1 MSTPTGSAGLQ
12 DDQGALRPGTRLGEF
27 EILRV
32 LGVGGFGIV
41 YLAMDHALERQVA
54 IKEYMPAAMAARG
67 DGDQVSLRSQAH
79 VETFGIGLR
88 SFVNEAKLL
97 ARFDHPSLVKVYRFW
112 EANGTAYM
120 VMPYYAGRTLKEE
133 RKALAGVPSD
143 AWIRGVIDPLLG
155 ALQVL
160 HDEDVFH
167 RDIAPDNILL
177 LPSGLPV
184 LLDFGA
190 ARRVIGDRTQTLTA
204 ILKPNYAPIEQYA
217 DTGQLRQGPWTDLYA
232 LGAVLH
238 FVITGRPPVPSAARA
253 VHDDAKPLAQLDEVQ
268 RGTIG
273 QPLLRTI
280 DWALAVR
287 PSHRPQNVAQF
298 RDALDGRLVPPERP
312 LADGEST
319 QPVSR
324 EQVQAAWS
332 PTQPIDGQATVFQPT
347 VAATRPG
354 GAAAAQ
360 GADVHRATGV
370 AGGAGAGAAPAVPP
384 APPAAPRR
392 EAAAPATA
400 EPPKRRGVL
409 IAGIA
414 GVAVLAIA
422 AVFAMK
428 GRGQPEAEPTYAE
441 PSAAS
446 APAEVPAIEPPASAP
461 MAAVVEPAVA
471 TLPAAVD
478 AAASEAAAAPPAD
491 AKAATAAKRRTEPK
505 AAVAE
510 LPSTGQAVQ
519 PAAATT
525 PAAAAPADA
534 AGPKTPGEACGAR
547 KFLARL
553 TCILRECETNLAFHD
568 HPQWVRAREL
578 EDERKRKELNGG

>member
-67 DGDQVSLRSQAH
+67 DGDQVSLRSQSH
-79 VETFGIGLR
+79 LETFGIGLR

-217 DTGQLRQGPWTDLYA
+217 DVGQLRQGPWTDLYA

-273 QPLLRTI
+273 QPLLRSI

-312 LADGEST
+312 LADGEAT

-332 PTQPIDGQATVFQPT
+332 PTQPIDGQPTVFQPT
-347 VAATRPG
+347 VAATQPKTAVAPRT
-354 GAAAAQ
+354 AA
-360 GADVHRATGV
+360 VV
-370 AGGAGAGAAPAVPP
+370 PSPPLSPPPP
-384 APPAAPRR
+384 APPRR
-392 EAAAPATA
+392 EVAALPAA

-409 IAGIA
+409 IAGLA

-428 GRGQPEAEPTYAE
+428 GRGGPEVEPTYAE
-441 PSAAS
+441 PAAAS
-446 APAEVPAIEPPASAP
+446 APAPIAIEPPASAP
-461 MAAVVEPAVA
+461 VAAVVEPAAVA
-471 TLPAAVD
+471 TLPAVAD
-478 AAASEAAAAPPAD
+478 AAASEPAAAQAAD
-491 AKAATAAKRRTEPK
+491 GKATAGAAKHRAEPK

-510 LPSTGQAVQ
+510 LPSTTQAAQ
-519 PAAATT
+519 PAVATT
-525 PAAAAPADA
+525 PAAAAATEA

-553 TCILRECETNLAFHD
+553 TCILRECETNPAFHD
-568 HPQWVRAREL
+568 HPHCVRAREL

>member
-67 DGDQVSLRSQAH
+67 DGEQVSLRSQAH
-79 VETFGIGLR
+79 LETFGIGLR

-217 DTGQLRQGPWTDLYA
+217 DVGQLRQGPWTDLYA

-298 RDALDGRLVPPERP
+298 REALDGRLVPPERP
-312 LADGEST
+312 LADGEAT

-332 PTQPIDGQATVFQPT
+332 PTQPIDGQPTVFQPT
-347 VAATRPG
+347 VAVTQP
-354 GAAAAQ
+354 GAAAPAQ
-360 GADVHRATGV
+360 NAGLPRA
-370 AGGAGAGAAPAVPP
+370 AGAAVQPPPP
-384 APPAAPRR
+384 APPRRDAAPPP
-392 EAAAPATA
+392 AA
-400 EPPKRRGVL
+400 ESPKRRGVL

-428 GRGQPEAEPTYAE
+428 GRGQPEVAPTYAE

-446 APAEVPAIEPPASAP
+446 APAAIEAPASAP
-461 MAAVVEPAVA
+461 VPAVVEPAVA
-471 TLPAAVD
+471 ALPAAAD
-478 AAASEAAAAPPAD
+478 AAASEAAAVPQAEV
-491 AKAATAAKRRTEPK
+491 KAAAAVKRRAEPK
-505 AAVAE
+505 TAVAE
-510 LPSTGQAVQ
+510 LPPTAPATQ
-519 PAAATT
+519 PAVTT
-525 PAAAAPADA
+525 APAAAAPAEA

-553 TCILRECETNLAFHD
+553 TCILRECETNAAFHD
-568 HPQWVRAREL
+568 HPQCVRARAL

>member
-12 DDQGALRPGTRLGEF
+12 DEQGALRPGTRLGEF

-79 VETFGIGLR
+79 LETFGIGLR

-217 DTGQLRQGPWTDLYA
+217 DVGQLRQGPWTDLYA

-298 RDALDGRLVPPERP
+298 RDALDGKLVPPERP
-312 LADGEST
+312 LADGEAT

-347 VAATRPG
+347 VAATQPG
-354 GAAAAQ
+354 APVPVQSAGAHRAVGAA
-360 GADVHRATGV
+360 V
-370 AGGAGAGAAPAVPP
+370 PPPPP
-384 APPAAPRR
+384 APPRR
-392 EAAAPATA
+392 DAAAPAAA
-400 EPPKRRGVL
+400 ESPKRRGVL

-428 GRGQPEAEPTYAE
+428 GRGQPEVAPTYAE

-446 APAEVPAIEPPASAP
+446 APAAMAVIEPPASAP
-461 MAAVVEPAVA
+461 VAAVVEPAVA
-471 TLPAAVD
+471 ALPAAAD
-478 AAASEAAAAPPAD
+478 TAASEPAATPQAD
-491 AKAATAAKRRTEPK
+491 AKAAAAAKRRAEPK
-505 AAVAE
+505 TAVAE
-510 LPSTGQAVQ
+510 LPPATQATQ
-519 PAAATT
+519 PAATT
-525 PAAAAPADA
+525 APAAAAPAEA

-553 TCILRECETNLAFHD
+553 TCILRECETNPAFHD
-568 HPQWVRAREL
+568 HPHCVRAREL
-578 EDERKRKELNGG
+578 EDERKRKELSGG

>member
-79 VETFGIGLR
+79 LETFGIGLR

-217 DTGQLRQGPWTDLYA
+217 DVGQLRQGPWTDLYA

-312 LADGEST
+312 LADGEAT

-347 VAATRPG
+347 VAVTQPG
-354 GAAAAQ
+354 VAAAARNA
-360 GADVHRATGV
+360 GAHRA
-370 AGGAGAGAAPAVPP
+370 AGAASGAEPAVQSPPP
-384 APPAAPRR
+384 APPRR
-392 EAAAPATA
+392 DAAAPAAA
-400 EPPKRRGVL
+400 ESPKRRGVL

-428 GRGQPEAEPTYAE
+428 GRGQPEVAPTYAE

-446 APAEVPAIEPPASAP
+446 APAAIEPPASAP
-461 MAAVVEPAVA
+461 VAAVVEPAAVA
-471 TLPAAVD
+471 LPAAAD
-478 AAASEAAAAPPAD
+478 AAASEAAATQQGE
-491 AKAATAAKRRTEPK
+491 AKAAAAAKRRAEPK
-505 AAVAE
+505 AAAAE
-510 LPSTGQAVQ
+510 LPPTAQATQ
-519 PAAATT
+519 PAATT
-525 PAAAAPADA
+525 APAVAAPAEG

-553 TCILRECETNLAFHD
+553 TCILRECETNPAFHD
-568 HPQWVRAREL
+568 HPHCVRAREL
-578 EDERKRKELNGG
+578 EDERKRKELSGG

>member
-1 MSTPTGSAGLQ
+1 MSNPTPGAGLQ
-12 DDQGALRPGTRLGEF
+12 DDQDALPPGSRLGEF

-54 IKEYMPAAMAARG
+54 IKEYMPASMAARG
-67 DGDQVSLRSQAH
+67 EGALVSLRSQAH

-120 VMPYYAGRTLKEE
+120 VMPYYVGRTLKEE
-133 RKALAGVPSD
+133 RKALSGVPSD

-155 ALQVL
+155 ALEVL
-160 HDEDVFH
+160 HNEDVFH

-217 DTGQLRQGPWTDLYA
+217 DVGQLRQGPWTDLYA

-273 QPLLRTI
+273 QPLLRSI

-287 PSHRPQNVAQF
+287 PSHRPQSVAQF
-298 RDALDGRLVPPERP
+298 RDALEGRIVPPERP
-312 LADGEST
+312 VADGEAT

-332 PTQPIDGQATVFQPT
+332 PTQPIDGQPTVFQPT
-347 VAATRPG
+347 AALTQPAPPPSAKEHR
-354 GAAAAQ
+354 AAAA
-360 GADVHRATGV
+360 ATVVMPPPAAARPQV
-370 AGGAGAGAAPAVPP
+370 AAPVANVPPKRRVGLVVGLVAALLVVAAAGFALKGRGPGEAASTAAAASAAAPVPPSPAPEAAPAPAPEPAVAAVPVEPPASQAPAAVAEAKPAVAPKPRPDPKPAATSATPAPAAAVPP
-384 APPAAPRR
+384 V
-392 EAAAPATA
+392 AAAPA
-400 EPPKRRGVL
+400 
-409 IAGIA
+409 
-414 GVAVLAIA
+414 
-422 AVFAMK
+422 
-428 GRGQPEAEPTYAE
+428 
-441 PSAAS
+441 
-446 APAEVPAIEPPASAP
+446 APAE
-461 MAAVVEPAVA
+461 
-471 TLPAAVD
+471 
-478 AAASEAAAAPPAD
+478 
-491 AKAATAAKRRTEPK
+491 AKP
-505 AAVAE
+505 
-510 LPSTGQAVQ
+510 
-519 PAAATT
+519 
-525 PAAAAPADA
+525 A
-534 AGPKTPGEACGAR
+534 AGPATPGEACGAR

-553 TCILRECETNLAFHD
+553 NCILRECETNPAFHD
-568 HPQWVRAREL
+568 HPHCVRARAI
-578 EDERKRKELNGG
+578 EDERKRKETMGG

>member
-1 MSTPTGSAGLQ
+1 MSTSTGSAGLQ
-12 DDQGALRPGTRLGEF
+12 DEQGALRPGTRLGEF

-79 VETFGIGLR
+79 LETFGIGLR

-217 DTGQLRQGPWTDLYA
+217 DVGQLRQGPWTDLYA

-312 LADGEST
+312 LADGEAT

-332 PTQPIDGQATVFQPT
+332 PTQPIDGQPTVFQPT
-347 VAATRPG
+347 VAATQP
-354 GAAAAQ
+354 GAAAPAQ
-360 GADVHRATGV
+360 GA
-370 AGGAGAGAAPAVPP
+370 GAQRVAGAAV
-384 APPAAPRR
+384 APVLQSPSPAAPRR
-392 EAAAPATA
+392 DAAAPPMA

-428 GRGQPEAEPTYAE
+428 GRGQPEVAPTYAE

-446 APAEVPAIEPPASAP
+446 APAAMGAIEPPASAP
-461 MAAVVEPAVA
+461 VPAVVEPAVA
-471 TLPAAVD
+471 VLPAAAD
-478 AAASEAAAAPPAD
+478 AAASEPAAAPQAE
-491 AKAATAAKRRTEPK
+491 AKAAAAAKRRTEPK
-505 AAVAE
+505 TAVAE
-510 LPSTGQAVQ
+510 LPATTQATQ
-519 PAAATT
+519 PAVATA
-525 PAAAAPADA
+525 PAVAAPAEA

-553 TCILRECETNLAFHD
+553 TCILRECETNAAFHD
-568 HPQWVRAREL
+568 HPQCVRAREL

>member
-79 VETFGIGLR
+79 LETFGIGLR

-133 RKALAGVPSD
+133 RKALTGVPSD

-217 DTGQLRQGPWTDLYA
+217 DVGQLRQGPWTDLYA

-273 QPLLRTI
+273 QPLLRSI

-312 LADGEST
+312 LADGEAT

-332 PTQPIDGQATVFQPT
+332 PTQPIDGQPTVFQPT
-347 VAATRPG
+347 VAATQPK
-354 GAAAAQ
+354 AAVAPRTAA
-360 GADVHRATGV
+360 VV
-370 AGGAGAGAAPAVPP
+370 SAPALSPPP
-384 APPAAPRR
+384 APPRR
-392 EAAAPATA
+392 DAAAPPAA

-409 IAGIA
+409 IAGLA

-428 GRGQPEAEPTYAE
+428 GRGGPEVEPAYAE

-446 APAEVPAIEPPASAP
+446 APAPIAIEPPASAP
-461 MAAVVEPAVA
+461 VAAVVEPAAVA
-471 TLPAAVD
+471 TLPAVAD
-478 AAASEAAAAPPAD
+478 AAASEPAAAQAADGKAP
-491 AKAATAAKRRTEPK
+491 AAKHRAEPK

-510 LPSTGQAVQ
+510 LPPTTQAAQ
-519 PAAATT
+519 PAVATT
-525 PAAAAPADA
+525 PAAAAATEA

-553 TCILRECETNLAFHD
+553 TCILRECETNPAFHD
-568 HPQWVRAREL
+568 HPHCVRAREL

>member
-1 MSTPTGSAGLQ
+1 MSNPTPGAGLQ
-12 DDQGALRPGTRLGEF
+12 DDQDALPPGSRLGEF

-54 IKEYMPAAMAARG
+54 IKEYMPASMAARG
-67 DGDQVSLRSQAH
+67 EGALVSLRSQAH

-120 VMPYYAGRTLKEE
+120 VMPYYVGRTLKEE
-133 RKALAGVPSD
+133 RKALSGVPSD

-155 ALQVL
+155 ALEVL
-160 HDEDVFH
+160 HGEDVFH

-217 DTGQLRQGPWTDLYA
+217 DVGQLRQGPWTDLYA

-273 QPLLRTI
+273 QPLLRSI

-287 PSHRPQNVAQF
+287 PSHRPQSVAQF
-298 RDALDGRLVPPERP
+298 RDALEGRIVPPERP
-312 LADGEST
+312 VADGEAT

-332 PTQPIDGQATVFQPT
+332 PTQPIDGQPTVFQPT
-347 VAATRPG
+347 AALTQPAPPPSAKEHR
-354 GAAAAQ
+354 AAAA
-360 GADVHRATGV
+360 ATVVMPPPAAARPQV
-370 AGGAGAGAAPAVPP
+370 AAPVANVPPKRRVGLVVGLVAALLVVAAAGFALKGRGPGEAASTAAAASAAAPVPPSPAPEAAPAPAPEPAVAAVPVEPPASQAPAAVAEAKPAVAPKPRPDPKPAATSATPAPAAAVPP
-384 APPAAPRR
+384 V
-392 EAAAPATA
+392 AAAPA
-400 EPPKRRGVL
+400 
-409 IAGIA
+409 
-414 GVAVLAIA
+414 
-422 AVFAMK
+422 
-428 GRGQPEAEPTYAE
+428 
-441 PSAAS
+441 
-446 APAEVPAIEPPASAP
+446 APAE
-461 MAAVVEPAVA
+461 
-471 TLPAAVD
+471 
-478 AAASEAAAAPPAD
+478 
-491 AKAATAAKRRTEPK
+491 AKP
-505 AAVAE
+505 
-510 LPSTGQAVQ
+510 
-519 PAAATT
+519 
-525 PAAAAPADA
+525 A
-534 AGPKTPGEACGAR
+534 AGPATPGEACGAR

-553 TCILRECETNLAFHD
+553 NCILRECETNPAFHD
-568 HPQWVRAREL
+568 HPHCVRARAI
-578 EDERKRKELNGG
+578 EDERKRKETMGG

>member
-67 DGDQVSLRSQAH
+67 DGEQVSLRSQAH
-79 VETFGIGLR
+79 LETFGIGLR

-217 DTGQLRQGPWTDLYA
+217 DVGQLRQGPWTDLYA

-298 RDALDGRLVPPERP
+298 RDALDGKLVPPERP
-312 LADGEST
+312 LADGEAT

-347 VAATRPG
+347 VAATQPVAAAPAQGAGAQRAA
-354 GAAAAQ
+354 GAAAA
-360 GADVHRATGV
+360 
-370 AGGAGAGAAPAVPP
+370 P
-384 APPAAPRR
+384 
-392 EAAAPATA
+392 
-400 EPPKRRGVL
+400 
-409 IAGIA
+409 
-414 GVAVLAIA
+414 
-422 AVFAMK
+422 
-428 GRGQPEAEPTYAE
+428 
-441 PSAAS
+441 
-446 APAEVPAIEPPASAP
+446 
-461 MAAVVEPAVA
+461 VV
-471 TLPAAVD
+471 
-478 AAASEAAAAPPAD
+478 
-491 AKAATAAKRRTEPK
+491 
-505 AAVAE
+505 
-510 LPSTGQAVQ
+510 QA
-519 PAAATT
+519 
-525 PAAAAPADA
+525 
-534 AGPKTPGEACGAR
+534 
-547 KFLARL
+547 
-553 TCILRECETNLAFHD
+553 
-568 HPQWVRAREL
+568 
-578 EDERKRKELNGG
+578 

>member
-79 VETFGIGLR
+79 LETFGIGLR

-217 DTGQLRQGPWTDLYA
+217 DVGQLRQGPWTDLYA

-273 QPLLRTI
+273 QPLLRSI

-312 LADGEST
+312 LADGEAT

-332 PTQPIDGQATVFQPT
+332 PTQPIDGQPTVFQPT
-347 VAATRPG
+347 VVATQP
-354 GAAAAQ
+354 AAAA
-360 GADVHRATGV
+360 APRA
-370 AGGAGAGAAPAVPP
+370 AATAAVP
-384 APPAAPRR
+384 APPRR
-392 EAAAPATA
+392 DAAAPPAA

-409 IAGIA
+409 IAGLA

-428 GRGQPEAEPTYAE
+428 GRGQPEVEPTYAE

-446 APAEVPAIEPPASAP
+446 APAPVAIEPPASAP
-461 MAAVVEPAVA
+461 VAAVVEPAAAA
-471 TLPAAVD
+471 TLPAVVD
-478 AAASEAAAAPPAD
+478 AAASEPAAAQAADGKAVAAAAKHRA
-491 AKAATAAKRRTEPK
+491 EPK

-510 LPSTGQAVQ
+510 PPSTTQAAQ

-525 PAAAAPADA
+525 PAAAAAVEA

-553 TCILRECETNLAFHD
+553 TCILRECETNPAFHD
-568 HPQWVRAREL
+568 HPHCVRAREL

>member
-12 DDQGALRPGTRLGEF
+12 DDGDALRPGTRLGEF

-67 DGDQVSLRSQAH
+67 DGELVSLRSQAH
-79 VETFGIGLR
+79 LETFGIGLR

-217 DTGQLRQGPWTDLYA
+217 DVGQLRQGPWTDLYA

-298 RDALDGRLVPPERP
+298 RDALDGRLVPPERAP
-312 LADGEST
+312 ADGEAT

-332 PTQPIDGQATVFQPT
+332 PTQPIDGQPTVFQPT
-347 VAATRPG
+347 VAAPRPAAVPVPG
-354 GAAAAQ
+354 VSANAHRAAAAT
-360 GADVHRATGV
+360 ADKTVV
-370 AGGAGAGAAPAVPP
+370 S
-384 APPAAPRR
+384 PRR
-392 EAAAPATA
+392 EPAEPAAV
-400 EPPKRRGVL
+400 EPPKRRGLL

-428 GRGQPEAEPTYAE
+428 GRGQPEVLPALVE
-441 PSAAS
+441 PSAA
-446 APAEVPAIEPPASAP
+446 PAVAIELPASAP
-461 MAAVVEPAVA
+461 VAAVVEPAAIA
-471 TLPAAVD
+471 TLPAVID
-478 AAASEAAAAPPAD
+478 AAASAPVVPQQAEVNTAAVP
-491 AKAATAAKRRTEPK
+491 AKRRPEPK
-505 AAVAE
+505 AATSPAE
-510 LPSTGQAVQ
+510 QAVQ
-519 PAAATT
+519 PAATT
-525 PAAAAPADA
+525 APAAAAPADLA

-553 TCILRECETNLAFHD
+553 TCILRECESNPAFHD
-568 HPQWVRAREL
+568 HPHCVRAREL